1 MKIQNI
7 QNNNTNFQGLHGN
20 KNLLAKI
27 PPRMLEDTGI
37 KECADKFE
45 VLITE
50 NKKCSNS
57 RYQLILDSSEK
68 YHALQVQV
76 GEGIEKTLLGKTILT
91 GITSAKFYFGQ
102 LFGEVK
108 PTFLKSAVA
117 GNIALSTNSNELKN
131 YILSD
136 KIDVRDLPMG
146 NLEKYLNKDD
156 YNTVID
162 YFAKQQLTK
171 DKNGNLP
178 LHNEPELYEFY
189 TTNYYLKDKPEILV
203 KIYSTKN
210 KDGNLPLHNLYAMN
224 DLNLLKEVCDI
235 LKNSPQDLVKIFET
249 LDCRGESIFE
259 YLQNIPSNDA
269 NTKRT
274 CQKIL
279 HFVSNAKYPLNK
291 TVQNLLRENNSKI
304 KKDVIA
310 EIKNIKYLNF
320 NDVDENDISVIEHIM
335 NSEDLD
341 LVELLQDRTL
351 YYRPELDYT
360 YKRIENKD
368 FKDKIDN
375 LNFEFKELASAVK
388 SNAIEMIELL
398 ASSPLYK
405 KEYHGKKLQEL
416 ILKYGNHDLEAK
428 CKDFIP
434 SDMN

>member
-1 MKIQNI
+1 MRIQPVL
-7 QNNNTNFQGLHGN
+7 NNNTNFKGLHGN

-27 PPRMLEDTGI
+27 PPKMLEDTGI

-50 NKKCSNS
+50 DKKCSNS

-102 LFGEVK
+102 LFGEIK

-117 GNIALSTNSNELKN
+117 GNIALSTNSSELKN
-131 YILSD
+131 YILSG
-136 KIDVRDLPMG
+136 KIDVQDLPMG
-146 NLEKYLNKDD
+146 NLEKCLNKDD
-156 YNTVID
+156 YNTVIEH
-162 YFAKQQLTK
+162 FAKQQLTK

-178 LHNEPELYEFY
+178 LHKEPELYEFY
-189 TTNYYLKDKPEILV
+189 TTNYYLKDKSEILA
-203 KIYSTKN
+203 KIYLTKN
-210 KDGNLPLHNLYAMN
+210 KEGNLPLHNLYAIN
-224 DLNLLKEVCDI
+224 DLNLLDEVCDI

-249 LDCRGESIFE
+249 PDSRGVSIFDS
-259 YLQNIPSNDA
+259 LHNTQFRDKSNQ
-269 NTKRT
+269 KT
-274 CQKIL
+274 CQKIM
-279 HFVSNAKYPLNK
+279 HFVLNAKYPLNK
-291 TVQNLLRENNSKI
+291 KVQDLLGEINPNV
-304 KKDVIA
+304 KKDAIA

-320 NDVDENDISVIEHIM
+320 NDVDENNISVIEHIM
-335 NSEDLD
+335 NSEDMD
-341 LVELLQDRTL
+341 LVELLQGRTL

-375 LNFEFKELASAVK
+375 LNFEFKELTSAVK

-405 KEYHGKKLQEL
+405 KEYHGKKLQGL
-416 ILKYGNHDLEAK
+416 IHKYGNSDLKAK